1 VNNTSE
7 DLSNSFFN
15 FLNDYKL
22 IIVAAAVLC
31 LSGAIGYS
39 FYLNSKADK
48 NSEAADLFV
57 QLSSKYA
64 IEEKDEALL
73 DALHEKLETE
83 YGNTGFAKLSLIL
96 KARHLRD
103 HQDLKKA
110 LEVYYEII
118 KKTDG
123 IFGDDLFNSMAR
135 INVAQIEN
143 SLNNFDAAL
152 TALQGL
158 SNLNDS
164 LVLEI
169 MGDAQAGLGSNDAA
183 TSSYSKALDMEQ
195 SEEVKVMLQ
204 SKISLLNNSK

>member
-1 VNNTSE
+1 MNNTSE

-22 IIVAAAVLC
+22 IIAAALVLC
-31 LSGAIGYS
+31 LAGSLGYS
-39 FYLNSKADK
+39 FYLNSKANK

-57 QLSSKYA
+57 QLSSNYA
-64 IEEKDEALL
+64 IEEKNEELL
-73 DALHEKLETE
+73 NLLHQKLETE

-96 KARHLRD
+96 KAKYLRD
-103 HQDLKKA
+103 HQDLIKA

-123 IFGDDLFNSMAR
+123 IFGDDLFNTMAR

-169 MGDAQAGLGSNDAA
+169 MGDAQSGLGSNDAA
-183 TSSYSKALDMEQ
+183 TESYSKALDLEQ

-204 SKISLLNNSK
+204 SKISLLNVSK